1 MAGTWLRVL
10 VGVIAAG
17 LTVAAGLAAL
27 GTFNANPDPNG
38 IPAGSNA
45 FMVVLAL
52 GVLAGLAGYA
62 VVEWLQTRRLDSIA
76 RQFGT
81 RTIVLMPVAIAIN
94 IVLGQT
100 VGTALKLPVYLDSL
114 GTILVGVLAG
124 PIAGAAT
131 GLLSNLAWTF
141 LLAGTPFGSP
151 YAWPFAI
158 VAVEIGLLAG
168 IFGYAGVFR
177 SRPNTPL
184 PRLALGIATAIAV
197 LGSLIWFGILPFY
210 QGLCGDLSP
219 RPGAAPPGLCFQ
231 LFAGETTDPVFAA
244 IGLGIAALIVIA
256 VAAVVIRLL
265 RNRDLGVV
273 FVLVAG
279 PICGVISAFIAA
291 PIASLVFGGVTG
303 SGTDLLVAAFLYA
316 GSDLQLAV
324 LQQSLISDSIDKT
337 VEFLVVFAILGAL
350 SRRLAARFPQG
361 ERALGTIE
369 A

>member
-1 MAGTWLRVL
+1 ML
-10 VGVIAAG
+10 
-17 LTVAAGLAAL
+17 
-27 GTFNANPDPNG
+27 
-38 IPAGSNA
+38 
-45 FMVVLAL
+45 VLA
-52 GVLAGLAGYA
+52 VGLIVAFVAYA

-76 RQFGT
+76 RSFST
-81 RTIVLMPVAIAIN
+81 RTIVLMPIAIALN
-94 IVLGQT
+94 VVLGQT
-100 VGTALKLPVYLDSL
+100 VGTALKLPVYLDSI

-158 VAVEIGLLAG
+158 VAVEIGLVAG

-184 PRLALGIATAIAV
+184 PRLALGIVAAAAV
-197 LGSLIWFGILPFY
+197 LAALIWIGILPFY
-210 QGLCGDLSP
+210 EGLCGEIAGRPRTGSP
-219 RPGAAPPGLCFQ
+219 NLCFQ
-231 LFAGETTDPVFAA
+231 LFAGASTDPVFAA
-244 IGLGIAALIVIA
+244 IGIGIALLIGIA
-256 VAAVVIRLL
+256 VVAVVVRLL

-291 PIASLVFGGVTG
+291 PIAALVFGGVTG
-303 SGTDLLVAAFLYA
+303 SGTDLLVAAFQYA
-316 GSDLQLAV
+316 GSDLQTAV